1 MDRSAND
8 SGPRDPLEALVEE
21 YFRVLRRGE
30 PADAA
35 AFAARLP
42 GREREFHELVET
54 LRLLESSGDGRT
66 EAGAEARRERVG
78 RFRLLRQIGRGGMGV
93 VFEAIDE
100 SLDRSVALKLL
111 PSHASLDE
119 REVARF
125 RREAHAAARLNHPH
139 IVPIFGVGEDDGV
152 HWLAMQMIRGESLE
166 RLLRRAR
173 DEGRRP
179 LPPSDVVRHAIAIA
193 DALVAAHAEGVLH
206 RDVKPSNLLL
216 DESGE
221 IWVTDFGLAKAEGS
235 ASITRTGET
244 VGTPRYMPPEAF
256 SGWADPRSDV
266 WGLGAT
272 LYEMLAGRPAFDGAD
287 RAQLLRQISD
297 VEPAALRR
305 VDRTLPR
312 DLATIVHKCLQKEP
326 NARYAS
332 ARELADD
339 LRRCAAGE
347 PIRARPPSLAY
358 RGGLIARRHP
368 TATTLLVVALAGG
381 VAASWSEA
389 TRAHAA
395 EARERRRFDEVRKL
409 AESFLFEFH
418 DAIQNLPGSTKA
430 RELVVKRALEYLDR
444 LAQESADDPALRR
457 ELATA
462 YQKVGD
468 VQGNPYQ
475 PNLGDVAGA
484 RKSYATAIALLDPL
498 VTAGTA
504 SDEDRALLAAI
515 ELSGGGIA
523 LAQGDTKGALA
534 LSERGL
540 ALRKELAAARP
551 NAERRQDLSTAY
563 QYHAFNLS
571 AVERTE
577 EELAALE
584 QQRLL
589 LADLLAAA
597 PSDTALRRHHGQNRY
612 LVAVALQRKSDLG
625 GARAAYAE
633 AIEVERRL
641 LDADP
646 DNTLLRRDLFWTC
659 NDRGGFFSCQGD
671 SAAALED
678 YEEVREISEKLVA
691 ADPKSVDARL
701 LLATARMNLGDTLV
715 DLDREDEA
723 LDPLEEALAG
733 CRALVDGDPT
743 NNFARGRM
751 AAVYESLGRAN
762 SRGSDPAT
770 LPTARDDF
778 REAVEILEAM
788 KANGHLLGA
797 DASELESAKEHLA
810 ACEARLAKDAPG
822 H

>member
-1 MDRSAND
+1 
-8 SGPRDPLEALVEE
+8 
-21 YFRVLRRGE
+21 
-30 PADAA
+30 
-35 AFAARLP
+35 
-42 GREREFHELVET
+42 
-54 LRLLESSGDGRT
+54 
-66 EAGAEARRERVG
+66 
-78 RFRLLRQIGRGGMGV
+78 
-93 VFEAIDE
+93 
-100 SLDRSVALKLL
+100 
-111 PSHASLDE
+111 
-119 REVARF
+119 
-125 RREAHAAARLNHPH
+125 
-139 IVPIFGVGEDDGV
+139 
-152 HWLAMQMIRGESLE
+152 
-166 RLLRRAR
+166 
-173 DEGRRP
+173 
-179 LPPSDVVRHAIAIA
+179 
-193 DALVAAHAEGVLH
+193 
-206 RDVKPSNLLL
+206 VKPSNLLL
-216 DESGE
+216 DESGA

-244 VGTPRYMPPEAF
+244 VGTPRYMAPEAF

-287 RAQLLRQISD
+287 RAQLLKQISD

-305 VDRTLPR
+305 VDRTIPR

-347 PIRARPPSLAY
+347 PIHARPPSLAY

-368 TATTLLVVALAGG
+368 TATTQLVVALAGG
-381 VAASWSEA
+381 VAASWGEA

-395 EARERRRFDEVRKL
+395 EARERQRFDEVRKL

-475 PNLGDVAGA
+475 PNLGDVTGA

-563 QYHAFNLS
+563 QYHAFNLA
-571 AVERTE
+571 AVERTD

-597 PSDTALRRHHGQNRY
+597 PSDAALRRHHGQNRY
-612 LVAVALQRKSDLG
+612 LVAVALQRKSDLR

-633 AIEVERRL
+633 AIEVERKL

-659 NDRGGFFSCQGD
+659 NDRGSLLTREGD
-671 SAAALED
+671 FAAALKDFED
-678 YEEVREISEKLVA
+678 VRDISEKLVA

-701 LLATARMNLGDTLV
+701 MLATARMNLGDTLV

-762 SRGSDPAT
+762 SRGSDPAK

-788 KANGHLLGA
+788 KASGHLLAA
-797 DASELESAKEHLA
+797 DASELQSAKENLA